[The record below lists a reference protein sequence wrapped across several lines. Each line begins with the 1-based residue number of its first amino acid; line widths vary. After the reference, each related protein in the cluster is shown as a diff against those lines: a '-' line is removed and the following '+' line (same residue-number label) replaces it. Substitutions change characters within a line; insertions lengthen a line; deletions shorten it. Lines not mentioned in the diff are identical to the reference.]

1 MLTKIN
7 AFVEA
12 QANSPLSTLEFDLLK
27 QNIRSLY
34 ELIVEQQKPA
44 IVPIVTKE
52 RVKEIGMN
60 HYMTKPVDKEMLF
73 QIVSAMAS

>member
-1 MLTKIN
+1 MNPKISELLTKIN

-34 ELIVEQQKPA
+34 ELIVEQQ
-44 IVPIVTKE
+44 
-52 RVKEIGMN
+52 
-60 HYMTKPVDKEMLF
+60 
-73 QIVSAMAS
+73 